1 MDLQIPCTILFFCL
15 TVQVNCNPHLSKQVV
30 ALLAAEPYPACF
42 TRTFS
47 DFTCFWEAPVGK
59 SYDFLYQNEDDHSA
73 ESRCNISQQ
82 DSAEGKIL
90 HVCIFPDTDVHI
102 FAYTYVRVV
111 DKGSNT
117 TVYNRTLHVED
128 NCLFTPLSNVLLDY
142 TGKAGQILVK
152 WPAPTE
158 HKDHV
163 QYELRYT
170 SKALQDTVKL
180 KKGSR
185 CEHTLLS
192 LVPGQLCTVQIR
204 GKVSFADTGGHWS
217 DWSPSVTVTVPQT
230 AADIELTCHTS
241 DLCQVRC
248 QWNKERYGY
257 ASLHYRQTDR
267 NIWGNWK
274 TCKNSNASASQCVL
288 RGDEC
293 TMFQVYL
300 TATFG
305 VLNQTF
311 YMDVFW
317 MNNSIKTEPPGG
329 LIGELIGERLC
340 LRWICPLQQISEH
353 IMYQVRYQLQEE
365 SKWKY
370 FTVHNSSTSI
380 CLDVQASG
388 QYTIQ
393 IQASPNGSFYS
404 GHWSAWSKPLTK
416 QLTSKAGLLFIALV
430 PFGLLIISVV
440 LFSSSSRYVSK
451 IKQVL
456 WPQVPNLNDVLDNI
470 LKDIDEQHWEFNVS
484 IKHSDDDTPASV
496 VEIMSEKEAQVIKKP
511 SWPPNCTHFPQYQ
524 LAMDNN
530 EEYAVP
536 GLEMIR
542 EYVILKSSHDISS
555 LTGNDYVYGLNALSD
570 QLEENICCYSALCP
584 DTCSSC
590 TTNILNHSYLQAEVG
605 SLNNISHYTNLEN
618 L

>member
-1 MDLQIPCTILFFCL
+1 
-15 TVQVNCNPHLSKQVV
+15 
-30 ALLAAEPYPACF
+30 
-42 TRTFS
+42 
-47 DFTCFWEAPVGK
+47 
-59 SYDFLYQNEDDHSA
+59 
-73 ESRCNISQQ
+73 
-82 DSAEGKIL
+82 
-90 HVCIFPDTDVHI
+90 
-102 FAYTYVRVV
+102 
-111 DKGSNT
+111 
-117 TVYNRTLHVED
+117 
-128 NCLFTPLSNVLLDY
+128 
-142 TGKAGQILVK
+142 
-152 WPAPTE
+152 
-158 HKDHV
+158 
-163 QYELRYT
+163 
-170 SKALQDTVKL
+170 
-180 KKGSR
+180 
-185 CEHTLLS
+185 
-192 LVPGQLCTVQIR
+192 
-204 GKVSFADTGGHWS
+204 
-217 DWSPSVTVTVPQT
+217 
-230 AADIELTCHTS
+230 
-241 DLCQVRC
+241 
-248 QWNKERYGY
+248 
-257 ASLHYRQTDR
+257 
-267 NIWGNWK
+267 
-274 TCKNSNASASQCVL
+274 
-288 RGDEC
+288 
-293 TMFQVYL
+293 
-300 TATFG
+300 
-305 VLNQTF
+305 
-311 YMDVFW
+311 
-317 MNNSIKTEPPGG
+317 
-329 LIGELIGERLC
+329 
-340 LRWICPLQQISEH
+340 
-353 IMYQVRYQLQEE
+353 MYQVRYQLQEE

-380 CLDVQASG
+380 CLDVQVSG

-484 IKHSDDDTPASV
+484 IKQSDDDTPASV